1 MVNSGLRELMIKA
14 KPRLLSGDTP
24 GSNTWVNQTSGS
36 AGQKGGSFTPAAAM
50 VGVAAG
56 EVDSL
61 VISVVVISSR

>member
-1 MVNSGLRELMIKA
+1 MIPPVVNWAST
-14 KPRLLSGDTP
+14 S
-24 GSNTWVNQTSGS
+24 VNQTSGS